1 MYSKNIPF
9 PLKINQFSWTW
20 WCMYL
25 ISALGRQKL
34 LDLYAFQAGLVY
46 IASSRATWRDPVS
59 ETRTNKRNQLKI
71 PTENNGTLTE
81 TKTASIFL
89 SRCFV
94 LGVILRL
101 EGKEELTLLNW
112 GIHMLTFRL
121 NFTMKWVLTP
131 ILTGIEK
138 IQRKLDCLIK
148 VIIQLISDRTTNQVH
163 TLKKK

>member
-1 MYSKNIPF
+1 
-9 PLKINQFSWTW
+9 
-20 WCMYL
+20 MYL

-101 EGKEELTLLNW
+101 EGKEELTLLN
-112 GIHMLTFRL
+112 
-121 NFTMKWVLTP
+121 
-131 ILTGIEK
+131 
-138 IQRKLDCLIK
+138 
-148 VIIQLISDRTTNQVH
+148 
-163 TLKKK
+163 